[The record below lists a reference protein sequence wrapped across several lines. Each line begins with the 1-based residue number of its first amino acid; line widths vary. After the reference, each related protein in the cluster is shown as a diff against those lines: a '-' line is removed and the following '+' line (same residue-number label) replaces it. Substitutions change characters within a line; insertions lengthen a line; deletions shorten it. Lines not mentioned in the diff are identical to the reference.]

1 MLEIHK
7 ADVPEG
13 EVIKSEPYNP
23 NKVDRTYY
31 FKNHGCQLPK
41 RAGFNTD
48 RKRGQ
53 DIVNFNH
60 TSRNLYSKS
69 FCKSSKI
76 LLYLFL
82 YVCPQHDPCYGF
94 RGISR

>member
-41 RAGFNTD
+41 RTGFNTD

-53 DIVNFNH
+53 YIVNFNH
-60 TSRNLYSKS
+60 TSRNLYSKEFLQVIKNSVVS
-69 FCKSSKI
+69 FFVCLSSA
-76 LLYLFL
+76 
-82 YVCPQHDPCYGF
+82 
-94 RGISR
+94 